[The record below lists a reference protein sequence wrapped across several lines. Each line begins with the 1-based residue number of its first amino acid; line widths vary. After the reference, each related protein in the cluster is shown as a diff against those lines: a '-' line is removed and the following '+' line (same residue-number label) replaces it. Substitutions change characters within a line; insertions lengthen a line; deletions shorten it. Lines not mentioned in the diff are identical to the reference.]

1 MSLFLEGVVIGLA
14 VAAPVGPIGVLCIR
28 RTLAYGRTSGFVSGL
43 GAATADAAYSSV
55 AALGLT
61 FVTDLLVD
69 AEAWLRLGGGVFL
82 VFLGVKTFLSRPA
95 ERPAVAGRGSLPG
108 AYIGADAR
116 EPVDH
121 PLIRGDL
128 RRPRSRERGRGF
140 QRAAAGPWRV
150 PRLDVV
156 VVRVERGD
164 EPVACEAPGRRPAV
178 GQQALGS
185 RPRGFRAGRP
195 LGARRLKSSHLRT
208 EDNAVELAQK
218 GREQE
223 DRMVSFN
230 RVILAG
236 NLTRDPE
243 LRFTNDGIPVCSFG
257 LAVNRVRS
265 RNEEVDFFDISA
277 WRELGE
283 TIANYKKKGDPILV
297 EGRLQYR
304 TWEAQDGSK
313 RSKVDV
319 VADNVQFL
327 GRPGDS
333 ADGGA
338 PAGGG
343 ARRGAQNQG
352 RDRDEVDINE
362 EDFEDIPFAHF
373 DTRPRIV
380 RDIL

>member
-1 MSLFLEGVVIGLA
+1 V
-14 VAAPVGPIGVLCIR
+14 
-28 RTLAYGRTSGFVSGL
+28 
-43 GAATADAAYSSV
+43 
-55 AALGLT
+55 
-61 FVTDLLVD
+61 
-69 AEAWLRLGGGVFL
+69 
-82 VFLGVKTFLSRPA
+82 
-95 ERPAVAGRGSLPG
+95 
-108 AYIGADAR
+108 
-116 EPVDH
+116 
-121 PLIRGDL
+121 
-128 RRPRSRERGRGF
+128 
-140 QRAAAGPWRV
+140 
-150 PRLDVV
+150 
-156 VVRVERGD
+156 
-164 EPVACEAPGRRPAV
+164 
-178 GQQALGS
+178 
-185 RPRGFRAGRP
+185 
-195 LGARRLKSSHLRT
+195 
-208 EDNAVELAQK
+208 
-218 GREQE
+218 
-223 DRMVSFN
+223 VSFN

-243 LRFTNDGIPVCSFG
+243 LRFTNDGVPVCSFG

-265 RNEEVDFFDISA
+265 RNEDVDFFDVSA

-333 ADGGA
+333 SDDGGGA

-343 ARRGAQNQG
+343 NRGRG
-352 RDRDEVDINE
+352 RGDQREEVDINE

-373 DTRPRIV
+373 NARPLIV

>member
-1 MSLFLEGVVIGLA
+1 V
-14 VAAPVGPIGVLCIR
+14 
-28 RTLAYGRTSGFVSGL
+28 
-43 GAATADAAYSSV
+43 
-55 AALGLT
+55 
-61 FVTDLLVD
+61 
-69 AEAWLRLGGGVFL
+69 
-82 VFLGVKTFLSRPA
+82 
-95 ERPAVAGRGSLPG
+95 
-108 AYIGADAR
+108 
-116 EPVDH
+116 
-121 PLIRGDL
+121 
-128 RRPRSRERGRGF
+128 
-140 QRAAAGPWRV
+140 
-150 PRLDVV
+150 
-156 VVRVERGD
+156 
-164 EPVACEAPGRRPAV
+164 
-178 GQQALGS
+178 
-185 RPRGFRAGRP
+185 
-195 LGARRLKSSHLRT
+195 
-208 EDNAVELAQK
+208 
-218 GREQE
+218 
-223 DRMVSFN
+223 VSFN

-243 LRFTNDGIPVCSFG
+243 LRFTNDGVPVCSFG

-333 ADGGA
+333 SDDGGAA

-343 ARRGAQNQG
+343 GRRGGRSQG

-362 EDFEDIPFAHF
+362 EDFEDIPFRSISIKQL
-373 DTRPRIV
+373 TV